1 VGPIIHYETQEFR
14 GDHDIVLIRADGQ
27 RIRTDGVLYEP
38 ALAEDVLAILNWR
51 LQHPGE
57 ELPQVLSC

>member
-1 VGPIIHYETQEFR
+1 MLLIHYETQEFR

-27 RIRTDGVLYEP
+27 RVRTDGVLYEP